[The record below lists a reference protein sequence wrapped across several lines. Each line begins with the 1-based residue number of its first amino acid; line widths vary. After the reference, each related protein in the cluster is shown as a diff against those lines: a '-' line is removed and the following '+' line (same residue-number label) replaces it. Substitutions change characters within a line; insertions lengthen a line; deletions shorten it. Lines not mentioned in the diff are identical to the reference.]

1 MFRARHLTLHANQI
15 KPLLAGVHARSGQE
29 EERTRELP
37 PKDEVE
43 DEVRREAF
51 PGEAEASD

>member
-15 KPLLAGVHARSGQE
+15 KPLLAGVHARSWQK

-43 DEVRREAF
+43 DEFTGKAF
-51 PGEAEASD
+51 PGEAETSD